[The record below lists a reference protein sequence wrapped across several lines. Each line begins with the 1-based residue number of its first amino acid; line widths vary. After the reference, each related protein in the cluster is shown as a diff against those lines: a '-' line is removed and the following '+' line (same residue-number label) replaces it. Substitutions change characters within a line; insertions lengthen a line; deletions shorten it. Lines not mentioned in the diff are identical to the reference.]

1 MTKYVVTAYKVEREF
16 DDKWKAQEYFEEVKR
31 DFTCC
36 ELKEVNEGNGRYYAK
51 SLEIFWG

>member
-16 DDKWKAQEYFEEVKR
+16 NDKWEAQEYFEEVKR

-36 ELKEVNEGNGRYYAK
+36 ELKEVHEGNGRYYAK